1 MIQQSDK
8 IDANKCAT
16 ASWWTLSNSWPGAG
30 SYSNPN
36 GWRVR
41 RPRKCVKVVIE
52 VEPLLNLL
60 VIVEMMSQATILET
74 WFKSQ
79 DVPSGGCEGLTIESS
94 VELLPSKLSREFGEN
109 VLFAQQFEYDGSDPT
124 IIRSS
129 EVYSLTRGSWSLNQ
143 NS

>member
-1 MIQQSDK
+1 M
-8 IDANKCAT
+8 
-16 ASWWTLSNSWPGAG
+16 
-30 SYSNPN
+30 
-36 GWRVR
+36 
-41 RPRKCVKVVIE
+41 KVVIE

-94 VELLPSKLSREFGEN
+94 VELFPSKLSREFGEN

-129 EVYSLTRGSWSLNQ
+129 EVYSLTRGS
-143 NS
+143 